1 MVGGFTLSQD
11 GTFVIAGLE
20 PGPHVVRVEPL
31 DDGEVSSFL
40 DSSLNI
46 DVNFRPAFHDRL
58 VVVPRGGTS
67 RNVELSVVA
76 K

>member
-1 MVGGFTLSQD
+1 
-11 GTFVIAGLE
+11 
-20 PGPHVVRVEPL
+20 
-31 DDGEVSSFL
+31 L